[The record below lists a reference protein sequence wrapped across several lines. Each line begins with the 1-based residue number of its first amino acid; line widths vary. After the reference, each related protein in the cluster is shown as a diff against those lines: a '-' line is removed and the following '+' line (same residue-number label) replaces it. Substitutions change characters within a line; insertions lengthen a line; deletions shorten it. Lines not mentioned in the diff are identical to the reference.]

1 MILMNKL
8 LDLMKKNK
16 KVSTCLL
23 VTILVFGV
31 VITLIVNR
39 GTYSN
44 DENVDSLIID
54 CPDTVLPGSE
64 LECSIILNSVTMS
77 SQGIMAKYK
86 VTEGLEFVEL
96 ITENFEANTNDEDGF
111 VLVNLYFAIIP

>member
-1 MILMNKL
+1 MNKL

-86 VTEGLEFVEL
+86 FTRTKPSSSLVFASKFSVINSTNSKPSVT
-96 ITENFEANTNDEDGF
+96 
-111 VLVNLYFAIIP
+111 LYFAIIP